1 MFEVKIE
8 GLEKVQQELGE
19 LADAVSA
26 LDGDLCDL
34 RFDPHDGDSVRG
46 AITQMEAA
54 VDAKTARWRGNAAVR
69 QIAQEAKQRF
79 REEILRE
86 AHAAQQSSSE

>member
-26 LDGDLCDL
+26 LDGDLCNL
-34 RFDPHDGDSVRG
+34 RFDPHDGD
-46 AITQMEAA
+46 
-54 VDAKTARWRGNAAVR
+54 
-69 QIAQEAKQRF
+69 RF
-79 REEILRE
+79 
-86 AHAAQQSSSE
+86 AGQ